1 MPIRFRAKQRSA
13 SYDSKRPSDIYKYEW
28 ILADGKERVMIPKDV
43 MEEHM
48 KVCRKCKEREAVRRM
63 VDFHVDWIDCFWDC
77 PNDYEHWIK
86 AKEGA

>member
-1 MPIRFRAKQRSA
+1 
-13 SYDSKRPSDIYKYEW
+13 
-28 ILADGKERVMIPKDV
+28 MIPKEV

-63 VDFHVDWIDCFWDC
+63 VDFHVDWLDCFWDC

-86 AKEGA
+86 EREGE